1 MKKLP
6 LLFLLFASLFT
17 YSQIRFEKGYFITNT
32 GEHYEVLIKNVD
44 WKNNPS
50 AIDYKLNAEDQLK
63 RISVDQVQLFEVYNQ
78 SKYVSGMVDIDRSP
92 SNLDQMS
99 DEREPTFIKEKIFLK
114 EIVSGDATLYE
125 YTDGN
130 LTRFFIKRGTE
141 NIIQLIH
148 KPYLHDKYSI
158 AYNDAYKE
166 QLKNMLVCTGIKDS
180 SIDNMTY
187 KKNALE
193 KVFLQYN
200 NCNNPDYQP
209 VIATKRKGKF
219 NVSVRPRLTISDA
232 ETEKPSP
239 VFETKFESKNDF
251 GIGVE
256 LEYVLPFNKNKWS
269 IILEPT
275 YRTYRSEVYKS
286 WASLP
291 DQIYVSTIEYQSLQ
305 FPIGLRHYFFIN
317 QKSKIFIN
325 GVVVI
330 DAAMDAKIEQKGF
343 EGYVYNTYEIKTKP
357 NIAFGAGY
365 NFNNKFGAE
374 VRYFTSS
381 NITSSFVDYRT
392 NYKALSFILS
402 YNFL

>member
-1 MKKLP
+1 M
-6 LLFLLFASLFT
+6 
-17 YSQIRFEKGYFITNT
+17 
-32 GEHYEVLIKNVD
+32 
-44 WKNNPS
+44 
-50 AIDYKLNAEDQLK
+50 
-63 RISVDQVQLFEVYNQ
+63 
-78 SKYVSGMVDIDRSP
+78 
-92 SNLDQMS
+92 
-99 DEREPTFIKEKIFLK
+99 
-114 EIVSGDATLYE
+114 
-125 YTDGN
+125 
-130 LTRFFIKRGTE
+130 
-141 NIIQLIH
+141 
-148 KPYLHDKYSI
+148 
-158 AYNDAYKE
+158 
-166 QLKNMLVCTGIKDS
+166 
-180 SIDNMTY
+180 
-187 KKNALE
+187 E